1 LRVSPQLAFDGDQ
14 PTMLANQQDVDEAC
28 AGEVDFLGDRDHPAD
43 ARFELRDGQDRWVIE
58 D

>member
-1 LRVSPQLAFDGDQ
+1 
-14 PTMLANQQDVDEAC
+14 MLANQQDVDEAC